1 MGTTATDKR
10 IREMFRQADSEL
22 KRPGRQL
29 SIHPFILGVEKG
41 TLSKKQLRAWAEQVY
56 LYVLPVVQWLGV
68 TYGTCN
74 NEEIRQH
81 IWNNLLEEAT
91 GQITKTKSHPEIMA
105 DFAVAVGADR
115 SSLKTNTPT
124 AATRALLAQWE
135 LILCHRHW
143 TVAMGGMGFGGERQ
157 IPVTFGKATRGLEKH
172 YRINKKG
179 RLFFDVHIGADEDH
193 GDEAIE
199 VITKAHPNDELLDEI
214 HRNILTTA
222 ECMWN
227 CWMSFE
233 TAK

>member
-1 MGTTATDKR
+1 MAAGIREKR
-10 IREMFRQADSEL
+10 IREMFRQADAEL

-41 TLSKKQLRAWAEQVY
+41 ALSRKHLRAWAEQVY
-56 LYVLPVVQWLGV
+56 LYVHPIVQWLGV

-74 NEEIRQH
+74 NDEIRQL
-81 IWNNLLEEAT
+81 IWNSLLEEAT

-115 SSLKTNTPT
+115 KSLRTNIPTP
-124 AATRALLAQWE
+124 ATRALLAQWE

-143 TVAMGGMGFGGERQ
+143 AVAMGGMGFGGERQ
-157 IPVTFGKATRGLEKH
+157 IPATFRKATRGLATH
-172 YRINKKG
+172 YRINRKG

-199 VITKAHPNDELLDEI
+199 VILKAMPNDELLDEI

-233 TAK
+233 AAN